1 MDKKDDSES
10 LNDCKSSC
18 QPVQVP
24 TEDECMALDALRAI
38 KDNVRALK
46 KKLSGISSRGEDK
59 DTGERMALEK
69 ELAQLKTEWNEWE
82 EKRRKAA
89 TERMILLG
97 HEEVSQG

>member
-1 MDKKDDSES
+1 MEKGDNMES

-24 TEDECMALDALRAI
+24 TKDECMALDAMKAI
-38 KDNVRALK
+38 KERVRVLK
-46 KKLSGISSRGEDK
+46 KRLSGTSTSIGDVDAK
-59 DTGERMALEK
+59 VKMTLEK

-82 EKRRKAA
+82 EKRKKAA

-97 HEEVSQG
+97 HEEGS